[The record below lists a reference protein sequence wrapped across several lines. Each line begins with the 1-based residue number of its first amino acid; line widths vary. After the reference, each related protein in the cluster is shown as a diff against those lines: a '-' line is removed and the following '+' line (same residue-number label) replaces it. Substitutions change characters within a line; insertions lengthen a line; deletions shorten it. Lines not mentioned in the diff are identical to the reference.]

1 MQRNTERTLFQFIH
15 DETRPVGLLGR
26 GTHYSVARVAE
37 WRDVRLRN
45 TAAARLHDF
54 AIIWDEDHDER
65 VIPVLESLYLN
76 GLLAPVLYAGERKGT
91 LSLIL
96 DPAMKEAGPSALGE
110 YEENA
115 RNLAAPDGDAWT
127 VEVALM
133 GDGSTRIIAD
143 GDERVDT
150 YLRNIHVLWSLGLKD
165 PAVLGPAATPS

>member
-1 MQRNTERTLFQFIH
+1 MQANTERTLFQFIH
-15 DETRPVGLLGR
+15 DETGPVGRLGR
-26 GTHYSVARVAE
+26 GTHYSVARIAE
-37 WRDVRLRN
+37 WRDARLRD

-65 VIPVLESLYLN
+65 IIPVLESLYLN

-96 DPAMKEAGPSALGE
+96 DPAVKEAGSQALRE
-110 YEENA
+110 YEENV
-115 RNLAAPDGDAWT
+115 RKLAMPEEDAWT

-133 GDGSTRIIAD
+133 GDRSTRIIAD
-143 GDERVDT
+143 GDARVDT

-165 PAVLGPAATPS
+165 PAALGPRATPS